1 MKKKNLEKMNVD
13 GMMSYGK
20 QEDGR
25 MTADFQ
31 NYDTETCVEEFDGKC
46 HVQRMRDGNLY
57 MTELPKKQHK
67 KGKGEKI
74 YRGADSTLSL
84 GQNHVVYF
92 SFWMDEELIDL
103 APDALI
109 HQAINA
115 AGELRKIIER
125 RDFFDSLG

>member
-1 MKKKNLEKMNVD
+1 MKNNREKTSVD
-13 GMMSYGK
+13 GMMSYG
-20 QEDGR
+20 QQADGL

-31 NYDTETCVEEFDGKC
+31 NYDTETCVEEFDGNC

-57 MTELPKKQHK
+57 LTELPKPKHK
-67 KGKGEKI
+67 KGRGEKL
-74 YRGADSTLSL
+74 YRGADSTLSI

-92 SFWMDEELIDL
+92 SFWMDENLLDF

-115 AGELRKIIER
+115 AGELRKFIGQ
-125 RDFFDSLG
+125 RDFLDSLG